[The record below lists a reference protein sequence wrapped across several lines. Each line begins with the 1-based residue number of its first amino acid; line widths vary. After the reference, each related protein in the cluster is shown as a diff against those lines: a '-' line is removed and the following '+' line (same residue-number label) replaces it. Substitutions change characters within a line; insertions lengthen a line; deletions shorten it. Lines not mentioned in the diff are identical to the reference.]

1 MSSGQLLKVAF
12 GAIFLVCAPL
22 ASLAEK
28 PTLDMFRTQKAG
40 SETPVETLE
49 PCKIQKSQQVDFTDA
64 KVPDT
69 LTISV
74 TGGPCSEAGVVL
86 SVTQADGREVY
97 RYTGALIDHL
107 PELIYEPQLAKL
119 MSYYVNKA
127 LHSAFLRSTRDLPTY
142 AEVSQY
148 CEMTGDFVVVGE
160 KHFDELRQE
169 DLPILWHK
177 TGHSTWVH
185 VVFDPV
191 TGVSEVIMRGG
202 AI

>member
-1 MSSGQLLKVAF
+1 MGSGQLLQVVF
-12 GAIFLVCAPL
+12 GAICLLSASA

-28 PTLDMFRTQKAG
+28 PTLDMFRMNQ
-40 SETPVETLE
+40 SEAEASVETLE
-49 PCKIQKSQQVDFTDA
+49 PCKVEKSRQVDFTDA
-64 KVPDT
+64 KMPDT

-86 SVTQADGREVY
+86 SVTQGDGQEVY
-97 RYTGALIDHL
+97 HYTGKLIDHL

-142 AEVSQY
+142 SEVSRY
-148 CEMTGDFVVVGE
+148 CEITGDFVVVDE

-185 VVFDPV
+185 VVFDPL